1 MKFRY
6 LIAALLLSL
15 ATTGCVQEK
24 IGTLSEI
31 KVSESYVSIDVN
43 GGNDAIDVT
52 TTGPWQIDEASVP
65 AWLTV
70 APMQGEAGESHIVF
84 SAAATKST
92 NTAEVKLLC
101 AGQTQ
106 YINVIQYAQKADL
119 KVMTVAEALALIKAV
134 DKGDGGSYNVDGEYC
149 VKGIVCK
156 IMEMS
161 PSYGNATYYISDDG
175 KFDTDKSL
183 QVYRGVGVDGAAIK
197 TGDEFAVG
205 DEVTIICQLMSYKG
219 TPETV
224 QNKDAGIAAF
234 ITVLNKSLIG
244 VDSIDPE
251 DATIPSEGGEV
262 SVTLKNKGNG
272 IFVDVPE
279 DVKSWLSISS
289 IAGNTVTF
297 SAKEN
302 LAGPRNA
309 TLTFRTTDGTKEYS
323 TEASIM
329 QLGATGSLALP
340 FTVEEA
346 IEYVTK
352 LGGETAK
359 DFYVKGIVS
368 KIADNGEFGSYGNAT
383 FWISSDGV
391 YNEDLTKDFEAYRVL
406 WLDNKSWVEGNAQ
419 IAVGAEVI
427 LCGKLTVYKGTAET
441 SGNKAYI
448 YQINGVTSEAQ
459 GIGTLAAPFTA
470 EGAIA
475 AAVAAPASN
484 VYVSGTVSQIVNNG
498 QFNAEYG
505 NASFWISSDGV
516 FNNDLTK
523 DFEAYRVLYLGNR
536 KWVAGDSEVAVGD
549 KVVLCGP
556 LTTYKGTSETV
567 ANKAYIYSLNG
578 KTE

>member
-6 LIAALLLSL
+6 LIAAVLLSL
-15 ATTGCVQEK
+15 ATGCMQEK

-31 KVSESYVSIDVN
+31 QVSESYVSIDVKGGEGGIDIVAN
-43 GGNDAIDVT
+43 GA
-52 TTGPWQIDEASVP
+52 WQFDEATIPS
-65 AWLTV
+65 WLTV
-70 APMQGEAGESHIVF
+70 KPIKGEAGEHHIVF
-84 SAAATKST
+84 SAAETKST

-106 YINVIQYAQKADL
+106 YINVIQYAQKAEL
-119 KVMTVAEALALIKAV
+119 KVISVADALALIKAV

-149 VKGIVCK
+149 VKGTICK
-156 IMEMS
+156 IVEMS

-175 KFDTDKSL
+175 KFDSAKSL
-183 QVYRGVGVDGAAIK
+183 QVYRGVGVNSAPIK

-234 ITVLNKSLIG
+234 ITVLNKSLISIA
-244 VDSIDPE
+244 SIDPE
-251 DATIPSEGGEV
+251 DATIPSEGGNV
-262 SVTLKNKGNG
+262 TVTLANKGNG
-272 IFVDVPE
+272 IFVEVPE
-279 DVKSWLSISS
+279 AAKSWLSIASV
-289 IAGNTVTF
+289 AGNTVTF
-297 SAKEN
+297 AASEN
-302 LAGPRNA
+302 FAGPRDA
-309 TLTFRTTDGTKEYS
+309 TLTFKTTDGTKEYA
-323 TEASIM
+323 TEASVT

-368 KIADNGEFGSYGNAT
+368 KIANNGEFGAEYGNAT

-391 YNEDLTKDFEAYRVL
+391 YNEDLSKDFEAYRVF
-406 WLDNKSWVEGNAQ
+406 WLDNQKWVEGNAQ

-441 SGNKAYI
+441 SGNKAYV
-448 YQINGVTSEAQ
+448 YKINGVSSEAE

-484 VYVSGTVSQIVNNG
+484 VYVSGTISQIVNNG

-505 NASFWISSDGV
+505 NATFWISSDGV

-549 KVVLCGP
+549 KVILHGP

-567 ANKAYIYSLNG
+567 QNKAYIYSLNG

>member
-15 ATTGCVQEK
+15 ATGCVQEK

-31 KVSESYVSIDVN
+31 QVSESYVSIDVK
-43 GGNDAIDVT
+43 GGEDAIDIVANYD
-52 TTGPWQIDEASVP
+52 WQIDEASIP
-65 AWLTV
+65 SWLTV
-70 APMQGEAGESHIVF
+70 KPNKGEAGEYHIVF
-84 SAAATKST
+84 SAPETKTT
-92 NTAEVKLLC
+92 NTAELKLVC
-101 AGQTQ
+101 GGKTQ
-106 YINVIQYAQKADL
+106 YINVIQYAQKAEL
-119 KVMTVAEALALIKAV
+119 KVITVADALALIKAV

-149 VKGIVCK
+149 VKGVICK
-156 IMEMS
+156 MIDMS
-161 PSYGNATYYISDDG
+161 VDYHNATYYISDDG
-175 KFDTDKSL
+175 KFDSDKSL
-183 QVYRGVGVDGAAIK
+183 QVYRGLGVNGAPIE

-224 QNKDAGIAAF
+224 QNKDAGIAAI
-234 ITVLNKSLIG
+234 ITVLNKSLIS
-244 VDSIDPE
+244 VESIDPE
-251 DATIPSEGGEV
+251 DATIPTEGGEL

-279 DVKSWLSISS
+279 EAKSWLSISS
-289 IAGNTVTF
+289 VAGNKVTF

-302 LAGPRNA
+302 VAGPRNA

-323 TEASIM
+323 TEAAIT

-368 KIADNGEFGSYGNAT
+368 KIADKGEFGSYGNAT

-391 YNEDLTKDFEAYRVL
+391 YNEDLSKDFEAYRVL
-406 WLDNKSWVEGNAQ
+406 WLDNKGWVEGNAQ

-441 SGNKAYI
+441 SGSKAYI
-448 YQINGVTSEAQ
+448 YKINGVSSEAE
-459 GIGTLAAPFTA
+459 GIGTLATPFTA
-470 EGAIA
+470 EGAVA
-475 AAVAAPASN
+475 AAIAGPASK
-484 VYVSGTVSQIVNNG
+484 VYVSGTISKIVNNG

-505 NASFWISSDGV
+505 NASFWISSNGT
-516 FNNDLTK
+516 FNDDLTK

-536 KWVAGDSEVAVGD
+536 KWAAGDAEVAVGD
-549 KVVLCGP
+549 KVMLYGP

-567 ANKAYIYSLNG
+567 GNEAYIYSLNG

>member
-6 LIAALLLSL
+6 LIAAVLLSL
-15 ATTGCVQEK
+15 ATGCVQEK
-24 IGTLSEI
+24 FGTLSEI
-31 KVSESYVSIDVN
+31 QVSESYVSIDVK
-43 GGNDAIDVT
+43 GGEDGIDIVA
-52 TTGPWQIDEASVP
+52 TGAWQFDEASIP
-65 AWLTV
+65 SWLTV
-70 APMQGEAGESHIVF
+70 TPLRGEAGEHHIVF
-84 SAAATKST
+84 SAAETKTT

-106 YINVIQYAQKADL
+106 YINVIQYAQKAEL
-119 KVMTVAEALALIKAV
+119 KVISVADALALIKAV
-134 DKGDGGSYNVDGEYC
+134 DKGDGNSYYVDGEYC
-149 VKGIVCK
+149 VKGVICK
-156 IMEMS
+156 MIDMS
-161 PSYGNATYYISDDG
+161 VDYHNATYYISDDG
-175 KFDTDKSL
+175 KFDSAKSL
-183 QVYRGVGVDGAAIK
+183 QVYRGLGVNGAPIE

-224 QNKDAGIAAF
+224 QNKDAGIAAI
-234 ITVLNKSLIG
+234 ITVLNKSLIS
-244 VDSIDPE
+244 VESIDPE
-251 DATIPSEGGEV
+251 DATIPTEGGEL
-262 SVTLKNKGNG
+262 SVTLNNKGNG

-279 DVKSWLSISS
+279 EAKSWLSISS
-289 IAGNTVTF
+289 VAGNKVTF

-302 LAGPRNA
+302 VAGPRDA
-309 TLTFRTTDGTKEYS
+309 TLTFRTTDGTKEYT

-346 IEYVTK
+346 IEYVTA

-368 KIADNGEFGSYGNAT
+368 KIVDKGEFGSYGNAT

-391 YNEDLTKDFEAYRVL
+391 YNGDLTKDFEAYRVL

-448 YQINGVTSEAQ
+448 YRINGVTSEAE
-459 GIGTLAAPFTA
+459 GIGTLATPFTA
-470 EGAIA
+470 EGAVA
-475 AAVAAPASN
+475 AAIAGPASK
-484 VYVSGTVSQIVNNG
+484 VYVSGTISKIVNNG

-505 NASFWISSDGV
+505 NASFWISSNGT
-516 FNNDLTK
+516 FNDDLTK
-523 DFEAYRVLYLGNR
+523 DFEAFRVLYLGNR
-536 KWVAGDSEVAVGD
+536 KWVEGDAEVAVGD
-549 KVVLCGP
+549 KVILHGP

-567 ANKAYIYSLNG
+567 GNEAYIYSLNG

>member
-15 ATTGCVQEK
+15 ATGCVQEK

-31 KVSESYVSIDVN
+31 QVSESYVSIDVK
-43 GGNDAIDVT
+43 GGEDAIDIVANYD
-52 TTGPWQIDEASVP
+52 WQIDEASIP
-65 AWLTV
+65 SWLTV
-70 APMQGEAGESHIVF
+70 KPNKGEAGEYHIVF
-84 SAAATKST
+84 SAPETKTT
-92 NTAEVKLLC
+92 NTAELKLVC
-101 AGQTQ
+101 GGKTQ
-106 YINVIQYAQKADL
+106 YINVIQYAQKAEL
-119 KVMTVAEALALIKAV
+119 KVITVADALALIKAV

-149 VKGIVCK
+149 VKGVVCK
-156 IMEMS
+156 MIDMS
-161 PSYGNATYYISDDG
+161 VDYHNATYYISDDG
-175 KFDTDKSL
+175 KFDSDKSL
-183 QVYRGVGVDGAAIK
+183 QVYRGLGVNGAPIE

-224 QNKDAGIAAF
+224 QDKDAGIAAI
-234 ITVLNKSLIG
+234 ITVLNKSLIS
-244 VDSIDPE
+244 VESIDPE
-251 DATIPSEGGEV
+251 DATIPSDGGEV

-272 IFVDVPE
+272 VFVDVPE
-279 DVKSWLSISS
+279 AAKSWLSISS

-302 LAGPRNA
+302 MAGPRDA

-323 TEASIM
+323 TEAAIT

-368 KIADNGEFGSYGNAT
+368 KIADKGEFGSYGNAT

-391 YNEDLTKDFEAYRVL
+391 YNEDLSKDFEAYRVL
-406 WLDNKSWVEGNAQ
+406 WLDNKGWVEGNAQ

-441 SGNKAYI
+441 SGSKAYI
-448 YQINGVTSEAQ
+448 YKINGVSSEAE
-459 GIGTLAAPFTA
+459 GIGTLATPFTA
-470 EGAIA
+470 EGAVA
-475 AAVAAPASN
+475 AAIAGPASK
-484 VYVSGTVSQIVNNG
+484 VYVSGTISKIVNNG

-505 NASFWISSDGV
+505 NASFWISSNGT
-516 FNNDLTK
+516 FNDDLTK

-536 KWVAGDSEVAVGD
+536 KWVEGDAEVAVGD
-549 KVVLCGP
+549 KVILHGP

-567 ANKAYIYSLNG
+567 GNESYIYSLNG

>member
-15 ATTGCVQEK
+15 ATGCVQEK

-31 KVSESYVSIDVN
+31 QVSESYVSIDVK
-43 GGNDAIDVT
+43 GGEDAIDIVANYD
-52 TTGPWQIDEASVP
+52 WQIDEASIP
-65 AWLTV
+65 SWLTV
-70 APMQGEAGESHIVF
+70 KPNKGEAGEYHIVF
-84 SAAATKST
+84 SAPETKTT
-92 NTAEVKLLC
+92 NTAELKLVC
-101 AGQTQ
+101 GGKTQ
-106 YINVIQYAQKADL
+106 YINVIQYAQKAEL
-119 KVMTVAEALALIKAV
+119 KVITVADALALIKAV

-149 VKGIVCK
+149 VKGVVCK

-161 PSYGNATYYISDDG
+161 AEYGNATYYISDDG
-175 KFDTDKSL
+175 KFDSDKSL
-183 QVYRGVGVDGAAIK
+183 QVYRGVGVNGAAIK

-224 QNKDAGIAAF
+224 QNKDANIAAF
-234 ITVLNKSLIG
+234 ITVLNKSLIS
-244 VDSIDPE
+244 VESIDPE

-272 IFVDVPE
+272 VFVDVPE
-279 DVKSWLSISS
+279 DAKSWLSISS

-297 SAKEN
+297 SATEN
-302 LAGPRNA
+302 MAGPRNA
-309 TLTFRTTDGTKEYS
+309 TLTFRTTDGSKEYA
-323 TEASIM
+323 TEAAIV

-368 KIADNGEFGSYGNAT
+368 KIADKGEFGSYGNAT

-391 YNEDLTKDFEAYRVL
+391 YNDDLTKDFEAYRVL
-406 WLDNKSWVEGNAQ
+406 WLDNKGWVEGNAQ

-441 SGNKAYI
+441 SGSKAYI
-448 YQINGVTSEAQ
+448 YKINGVSSEAE

-475 AAVAAPASN
+475 AATAAPASK

-505 NASFWISSDGV
+505 NASFWISSNGA

-536 KWVAGDSEVAVGD
+536 KWVAGDSEIAVGD
-549 KVVLCGP
+549 KVMLHGP

>member
-15 ATTGCVQEK
+15 ATGCVQEK

-31 KVSESYVSIDVN
+31 QVSESYVSIDVK
-43 GGNDAIDVT
+43 GGEDAIDIVANYD
-52 TTGPWQIDEASVP
+52 WEIDEASIP
-65 AWLTV
+65 SWLTV
-70 APMQGEAGESHIVF
+70 KPNKGGAGEYHIVF
-84 SAAATKST
+84 SAPETKTT
-92 NTAEVKLLC
+92 NTAELKLLC
-101 AGQTQ
+101 GGKTQ
-106 YINVIQYAQKADL
+106 YINVIQYAQKAEL
-119 KVMTVAEALALIKAV
+119 KVISVADALALIKAV

-149 VKGIVCK
+149 VKGVICK

-161 PSYGNATYYISDDG
+161 AEYGNATYYISDDG
-175 KFDTDKSL
+175 KFDSDKSL
-183 QVYRGVGVDGAAIK
+183 QVYRGVGVNGAAIK

-224 QNKDAGIAAF
+224 QNKDANIAAF
-234 ITVLNKSLIG
+234 ITVLNKSLIS
-244 VDSIDPE
+244 VESIDPE
-251 DATIPSEGGEV
+251 DATIPTEGGEL

-279 DVKSWLSISS
+279 EAKSWLSISS
-289 IAGNTVTF
+289 VAGNKVTF

-302 LAGPRNA
+302 VAGPRNA

-346 IEYVTK
+346 IEYVTA

-368 KIADNGEFGSYGNAT
+368 KIADKGEFGSYGNAT

-391 YNEDLTKDFEAYRVL
+391 YNEDLSKDFEAYRVL
-406 WLDNKSWVEGNAQ
+406 WLDNKGWVEGNAQ

-441 SGNKAYI
+441 SGSKAYI
-448 YQINGVTSEAQ
+448 YKINGVSSEAE

-470 EGAIA
+470 EGAVA
-475 AAVAAPASN
+475 AAIAGPASK
-484 VYVSGTVSQIVNNG
+484 VYVSGTVSKIVNNG

-505 NASFWISSDGV
+505 NASFWISSNGT
-516 FNNDLTK
+516 FNDDLTK

-536 KWVAGDSEVAVGD
+536 KWVAGDAEIAVGD
-549 KVVLCGP
+549 KVMLHGP

-567 ANKAYIYSLNG
+567 GNEAYIYSLNG

>member
-15 ATTGCVQEK
+15 ATGCVQEK

-31 KVSESYVSIDVN
+31 QVSESYVSIDVK
-43 GGNDAIDVT
+43 GGEDAIDIVANYD
-52 TTGPWQIDEASVP
+52 WEIDEASIP
-65 AWLTV
+65 SWLTV
-70 APMQGEAGESHIVF
+70 KPNKGGAGEYHIVF
-84 SAAATKST
+84 SAPETKTT
-92 NTAEVKLLC
+92 NTAELKLLC
-101 AGQTQ
+101 GGKTQ
-106 YINVIQYAQKADL
+106 YINVIQYAQKAEL
-119 KVMTVAEALALIKAV
+119 KVISVADALALIKAV

-149 VKGIVCK
+149 VKGVICK
-156 IMEMS
+156 MIDMS
-161 PSYGNATYYISDDG
+161 VDYHNATYYISDDG
-175 KFDTDKSL
+175 KFDSDKSL
-183 QVYRGVGVDGAAIK
+183 QVYRGLGVNGAPIE

-224 QNKDAGIAAF
+224 QNKDAGIAAI
-234 ITVLNKSLIG
+234 ITVLNKSLIS
-244 VDSIDPE
+244 VESIDPE
-251 DATIPSEGGEV
+251 DATIPSDGGEV

-272 IFVDVPE
+272 VFVDVPE
-279 DVKSWLSISS
+279 AAKSWLSISS

-302 LAGPRNA
+302 MAGPRDA

-323 TEASIM
+323 TEAAIT

-368 KIADNGEFGSYGNAT
+368 KIADKGEFGSYGNAT

-391 YNEDLTKDFEAYRVL
+391 YNEDLSKDFEAYRVL
-406 WLDNKSWVEGNAQ
+406 WLDNKGWVEGNAQ

-441 SGNKAYI
+441 SGSKAYI
-448 YQINGVTSEAQ
+448 YKINGVSSEAE

-475 AAVAAPASN
+475 AATAAPASN

-505 NASFWISSDGV
+505 NASFWISSTGA
-516 FNNDLTK
+516 FNNDLAK

-536 KWVAGDSEVAVGD
+536 KWVAGDAEIAVGD
-549 KVVLCGP
+549 KVMLCGP

-567 ANKAYIYSLNG
+567 GNKAYIYSLNG

>member
-6 LIAALLLSL
+6 LIAAVLLSL
-15 ATTGCVQEK
+15 ATGCVQEK
-24 IGTLSEI
+24 FGTLSEI
-31 KVSESYVSIDVN
+31 QVSESYVSIDVK
-43 GGNDAIDVT
+43 GGEDGIDIVA
-52 TTGPWQIDEASVP
+52 TGAWQFDEASIP
-65 AWLTV
+65 SWLTV
-70 APMQGEAGESHIVF
+70 TPLRGEAGEHHIVF
-84 SAAATKST
+84 SAAETKTT

-106 YINVIQYAQKADL
+106 YINVIQYAQKAEL
-119 KVMTVAEALALIKAV
+119 KVISVADALALIKAV
-134 DKGDGGSYNVDGEYC
+134 DKGDGNSYYVDGEYC
-149 VKGIVCK
+149 VKGVICK
-156 IMEMS
+156 MIDMS
-161 PSYGNATYYISDDG
+161 VDYHNATYYISDDG
-175 KFDTDKSL
+175 KFDSAKSL
-183 QVYRGVGVDGAAIK
+183 QVYRGLGVNGAPIE

-224 QNKDAGIAAF
+224 QNKDAGIAAI
-234 ITVLNKSLIG
+234 ITVLNKSLIS
-244 VDSIDPE
+244 VESIDPE
-251 DATIPSEGGEV
+251 DATIPTEGGEL

-279 DVKSWLSISS
+279 EAKSWLSISS
-289 IAGNTVTF
+289 VAGNKVTF

-302 LAGPRNA
+302 VAGPRNA
-309 TLTFRTTDGTKEYS
+309 TLTFRTTDGTKEYT

-346 IEYVTK
+346 IEYVTA

-368 KIADNGEFGSYGNAT
+368 KIVDKGEFGSYGNAT

-391 YNEDLTKDFEAYRVL
+391 YNGDLTKDFEAYRVL

-448 YQINGVTSEAQ
+448 YRINGVTSEAE
-459 GIGTLAAPFTA
+459 GIGTLATPFTA
-470 EGAIA
+470 EGAVA
-475 AAVAAPASN
+475 AAIAGPASK
-484 VYVSGTVSQIVNNG
+484 VYVSGTISKIVNNG

-516 FNNDLTK
+516 YNGDLTK
-523 DFEAYRVLYLGNR
+523 DFEAFRVLYLGNR
-536 KWVAGDSEVAVGD
+536 KWVEGDAEVAVGD
-549 KVVLCGP
+549 KVILHGP

-567 ANKAYIYSLNG
+567 GNEAYIYSLNG
-578 KTE
+578 TTE

>member
-15 ATTGCVQEK
+15 ATGCVQEK

-31 KVSESYVSIDVN
+31 QVSESYVSIDVK
-43 GGNDAIDVT
+43 GGEDAIDIVANYD
-52 TTGPWQIDEASVP
+52 WQIDEASIP
-65 AWLTV
+65 SWLTV
-70 APMQGEAGESHIVF
+70 KPNKGGAGEYHIVF
-84 SAAATKST
+84 SAPETKTT
-92 NTAEVKLLC
+92 NTAELKLVC
-101 AGQTQ
+101 GGKTQ
-106 YINVIQYAQKADL
+106 YINVIQYAQKAEL
-119 KVMTVAEALALIKAV
+119 KVITVADALALIKAV

-149 VKGIVCK
+149 VKGVVCK

-161 PSYGNATYYISDDG
+161 AEYGNATYYISDDG
-175 KFDTDKSL
+175 KFDSDKSL
-183 QVYRGVGVDGAAIK
+183 QVYRGVGVNGAAIK

-224 QNKDAGIAAF
+224 QNKDANIAAF
-234 ITVLNKSLIG
+234 ITVLNKSLIS
-244 VDSIDPE
+244 VESIDPE

-272 IFVDVPE
+272 VFVDVPE
-279 DVKSWLSISS
+279 DAKSWLSISS

-302 LAGPRNA
+302 MAGPRDA

-323 TEASIM
+323 TEAAIT

-368 KIADNGEFGSYGNAT
+368 KIADKGEFGSYGNAT

-391 YNEDLTKDFEAYRVL
+391 YNEDLSKDFEAYRVL
-406 WLDNKSWVEGNAQ
+406 WLDNKGWVEGNAQ

-441 SGNKAYI
+441 SGSKAYI
-448 YQINGVTSEAQ
+448 YKINGVSSEAE

-470 EGAIA
+470 EGAVA
-475 AAVAAPASN
+475 AAIAGPASK
-484 VYVSGTVSQIVNNG
+484 VYVSGTISKIVNNG

-505 NASFWISSDGV
+505 NASFWISSNGT
-516 FNNDLTK
+516 FNDDLTK

-536 KWVAGDSEVAVGD
+536 KWVEGDAEVAVGD
-549 KVVLCGP
+549 KVILHGP

-567 ANKAYIYSLNG
+567 GNESYIDSLNG

>member
-6 LIAALLLSL
+6 LIAAMILSL
-15 ATTGCVQEK
+15 CTVACVQEP

-31 KVSESYVSIDVN
+31 QVSGSYVSIDVN
-43 GGNDAIDVT
+43 GGENALDITAT
-52 TTGPWQIDEASVP
+52 APWSIDEGTVP

-70 APMQGEAGESHIVF
+70 TPTSGPAGKSTIKF

-92 NTAEVKLLC
+92 NTAEVQINC

-106 YINVIQYAQKADL
+106 YINVIQYAQKAEL
-119 KVMTVAEALALIKAV
+119 KVISVADALALIKAV

-149 VKGIVCK
+149 VKGIVSK
-156 IMEMS
+156 IVEMS

-175 KFDTDKSL
+175 KFSDATNL
-183 QVYRGVGVDGAAIK
+183 QVYRGVGVNGAAIK

-224 QNKDAGIAAF
+224 QNKDAGIAAY
-234 ITVLNKSLIG
+234 ITVLNKSLIS
-244 VDSIDPE
+244 VASVDPE
-251 DATIPSEGGEV
+251 DATIPSEGGNV
-262 SVTLKNKGNG
+262 TVTLDNKGNG
-272 IFVDVPE
+272 IFVEVPE
-279 DVKSWLSISS
+279 DAKSWLSIVSV
-289 IAGNTVTF
+289 AGNVVTF
-297 SAKEN
+297 AASEN
-302 LAGPRNA
+302 LAGPRDA
-309 TLTFRTTDGTKEYS
+309 TLTFKTTDGAKEYS
-323 TEASIM
+323 TETSIT

-368 KIADNGEFGSYGNAT
+368 KIADKGEFGSYGNAT

-391 YNEDLTKDFEAYRVL
+391 YNDDLSKDFEAYRVL

-448 YQINGVTSEAQ
+448 YQINGVTSEAE
-459 GIGTLAAPFTA
+459 GIGTLATPFTA
-470 EGAIA
+470 EGAIT

-484 VYVSGTVSQIVNNG
+484 VYVSGTISQIANNG
-498 QFNAEYG
+498 QFGAEYG
-505 NASFWISSDGV
+505 NATFWISKDGV
-516 FNNDLTK
+516 YNNDLTK

-536 KWVAGDSEVAVGD
+536 KWVEGDSEVAVGD

>member
-6 LIAALLLSL
+6 LIAAMILSL
-15 ATTGCVQEK
+15 CTVACVQEP

-31 KVSESYVSIDVN
+31 QVSGSYVSIDVN
-43 GGNDAIDVT
+43 GGENALDITAT
-52 TTGPWQIDEASVP
+52 APWSIDEGTVP

-70 APMQGEAGESHIVF
+70 TPTSGPAGESTIKF

-92 NTAEVKLLC
+92 NTAEVQINC

-106 YINVIQYAQKADL
+106 YINVIQYAQKAEL
-119 KVMTVAEALALIKAV
+119 KVISVAEALAAIKAV
-134 DKGDGGSYNVDGEYC
+134 DKGDGQSYNLDGDYC

-156 IMEMS
+156 ITEIS
-161 PSYGNATYYISDDG
+161 PAYGNATYFLSDDG
-175 KFDTDKSL
+175 KYSDGATL
-183 QVYRGVGVDGAAIK
+183 QVYRGKWLNGADFK
-197 TGDEFAVG
+197 EGDTFSVG
-205 DEVTIICQLMSYKG
+205 DEITIVGQLMSYKG

-224 QNKDAGIAAF
+224 EKTAYIKEINR
-234 ITVLNKSLIG
+234 SLIS
-244 VDSIDPE
+244 VASIDPE
-251 DATIPSEGGEV
+251 DATIPSEGGSITV
-262 SVTLKNKGNG
+262 NLTNKGTG
-272 IFVDVPE
+272 IYVEVPE
-279 DVKSWLSISS
+279 DAKSWLSISS
-289 IAGNTVTF
+289 VAGDAVTF
-297 SAKEN
+297 TASEN
-302 LAGPRNA
+302 VAGPRDA
-309 TLTFRTTDGTKEYS
+309 TLTFKTTDGAKEYS
-323 TEASIM
+323 TETSIT

-368 KIADNGEFGSYGNAT
+368 KIADKGEFGSYGNAT

-391 YNEDLTKDFEAYRVL
+391 YNDDLSKDFEAYRVL

-441 SGNKAYI
+441 SGNKAYV
-448 YQINGVTSEAQ
+448 YQINGVTSEAE
-459 GIGTLAAPFTA
+459 GIGTLATPFTA
-470 EGAIA
+470 EGAIT

-484 VYVSGTVSQIVNNG
+484 VYVSGTISQIANNG
-498 QFNAEYG
+498 QFGAEYG
-505 NASFWISSDGV
+505 NATFWISKDGV
-516 FNNDLTK
+516 YNNDLTK

-536 KWVAGDSEVAVGD
+536 KWVEGDSEVAVGD

>member
-6 LIAALLLSL
+6 LIAAVLLSL
-15 ATTGCVQEK
+15 ATGCVQEK

-31 KVSESYVSIDVN
+31 QVSESYVSIDVK
-43 GGNDAIDVT
+43 GGEDAIDIVANYD
-52 TTGPWQIDEASVP
+52 WQIDEASIP
-65 AWLTV
+65 SWLTV
-70 APMQGEAGESHIVF
+70 KPNKGEAGEYHIVF
-84 SAAATKST
+84 SAPETKTT
-92 NTAEVKLLC
+92 NTAELKLVC
-101 AGQTQ
+101 GGKTQ
-106 YINVIQYAQKADL
+106 YINVIQYAQKAEL
-119 KVMTVAEALALIKAV
+119 KVITVADALALIKAV

-149 VKGIVCK
+149 VKGVICK
-156 IMEMS
+156 MIDMS
-161 PSYGNATYYISDDG
+161 VDYHNATYYISDDG
-175 KFDTDKSL
+175 KFDSAKSL
-183 QVYRGVGVDGAAIK
+183 QVYRGLGVNGAPIE

-224 QNKDAGIAAF
+224 QNKDAGIAAI
-234 ITVLNKSLIG
+234 ITVLNKSLIS
-244 VDSIDPE
+244 VESIDPE
-251 DATIPSEGGEV
+251 DATIPTEGGEL

-279 DVKSWLSISS
+279 EAKSWLSISS

-302 LAGPRNA
+302 MAGPRNA

-346 IEYVTK
+346 IEYVTA

-368 KIADNGEFGSYGNAT
+368 KIADKGEFGSYGNAT

-391 YNEDLTKDFEAYRVL
+391 YNEDLSKDFEAYRVL
-406 WLDNKSWVEGNAQ
+406 WLDNKGWVEGNAQ

-448 YQINGVTSEAQ
+448 YRINGVTSEAE
-459 GIGTLAAPFTA
+459 GIGTLATPFTA
-470 EGAIA
+470 EGAVA
-475 AAVAAPASN
+475 AAIAGPASK
-484 VYVSGTVSQIVNNG
+484 VYVSGTISKIVNNG

-505 NASFWISSDGV
+505 NASFWISSNGT
-516 FNNDLTK
+516 FNDDLTK
-523 DFEAYRVLYLGNR
+523 DFEAFRVLYLGNR
-536 KWVAGDSEVAVGD
+536 KWVEGDAEVAVGD
-549 KVVLCGP
+549 KVILHGP

-567 ANKAYIYSLNG
+567 GNEAYIYSLNG

>member
-15 ATTGCVQEK
+15 ATGCVQEK

-31 KVSESYVSIDVN
+31 QVSESYVSIDVK
-43 GGNDAIDVT
+43 GGEDAIDIVANYD
-52 TTGPWQIDEASVP
+52 WQIDEASIP
-65 AWLTV
+65 SWLTV
-70 APMQGEAGESHIVF
+70 KPNKGGAGEYHIVF
-84 SAAATKST
+84 SAPETKTT
-92 NTAEVKLLC
+92 NTAELKLVC
-101 AGQTQ
+101 GGKTQ
-106 YINVIQYAQKADL
+106 YINVIQYAQKAEL
-119 KVMTVAEALALIKAV
+119 KVITVADALALIKAV

-149 VKGIVCK
+149 VKGVVCK

-161 PSYGNATYYISDDG
+161 AEYGNATYYISDDG
-175 KFDTDKSL
+175 KFDSDKSL
-183 QVYRGVGVDGAAIK
+183 QVYRGVGVNGAAIK

-224 QNKDAGIAAF
+224 QNKDANIAAF
-234 ITVLNKSLIG
+234 ITVLNKSLIS
-244 VDSIDPE
+244 VESIDPE

-272 IFVDVPE
+272 VFVDVPE
-279 DVKSWLSISS
+279 AAKSWLSISS

-302 LAGPRNA
+302 MAGPRDA

-323 TEASIM
+323 TEAAIT

-368 KIADNGEFGSYGNAT
+368 KIADKGEFGSYGNAT

-391 YNEDLTKDFEAYRVL
+391 YNEDLSKDFEAYRVL
-406 WLDNKSWVEGNAQ
+406 WLDNKGWVEGNAQ

-441 SGNKAYI
+441 SGSKAYI
-448 YQINGVTSEAQ
+448 YKINGVSSEAE

-470 EGAIA
+470 EGAVA
-475 AAVAAPASN
+475 AAIAGPASK
-484 VYVSGTVSQIVNNG
+484 VYVSGTISKIVNNG

-505 NASFWISSDGV
+505 NASFWISSNGT
-516 FNNDLTK
+516 FNDDLTK

-536 KWVAGDSEVAVGD
+536 KWVEGDAEVAVGD
-549 KVVLCGP
+549 KVILHGP

-567 ANKAYIYSLNG
+567 GNESYIYSLNG

>member
-15 ATTGCVQEK
+15 ATGCVQEK

-31 KVSESYVSIDVN
+31 QVSESYVSIDVK
-43 GGNDAIDVT
+43 GGEDAIDIVANYD
-52 TTGPWQIDEASVP
+52 WQIDEASIP
-65 AWLTV
+65 SWLTV
-70 APMQGEAGESHIVF
+70 KPNKGEAGEYHIVF
-84 SAAATKST
+84 SAPETKTT
-92 NTAEVKLLC
+92 NTAELKLVC
-101 AGQTQ
+101 GGKTQ
-106 YINVIQYAQKADL
+106 YINVIQYAQKAEL
-119 KVMTVAEALALIKAV
+119 KVISVADALALIKAV

-149 VKGIVCK
+149 VKGVICK
-156 IMEMS
+156 MIDMS
-161 PSYGNATYYISDDG
+161 VDYHNATYYISDDG
-175 KFDTDKSL
+175 KFDSAKSL
-183 QVYRGVGVDGAAIK
+183 QVYRGLGVNGAPIE

-224 QNKDAGIAAF
+224 QNKDAGIAAI
-234 ITVLNKSLIG
+234 ITVLNKSLIS
-244 VDSIDPE
+244 VESIDPE
-251 DATIPSEGGEV
+251 DATIPTEGGEL

-279 DVKSWLSISS
+279 EAKSWLSISS
-289 IAGNTVTF
+289 VAGNKVTF

-302 LAGPRNA
+302 VAGPRNA

-346 IEYVTK
+346 IEYVTA

-368 KIADNGEFGSYGNAT
+368 KIADKGEFGSYGNAT

-391 YNEDLTKDFEAYRVL
+391 YNEDLSKDFEAYRVL
-406 WLDNKSWVEGNAQ
+406 WLDNKGWVEGNAQ

-441 SGNKAYI
+441 SGSKAYI
-448 YQINGVTSEAQ
+448 YKINGVSSEAE

-470 EGAIA
+470 EGAVA
-475 AAVAAPASN
+475 AAIAGPASK
-484 VYVSGTVSQIVNNG
+484 VYVSGTVSKIVNNG

-505 NASFWISSDGV
+505 NASFWISSNGT
-516 FNNDLTK
+516 FNDDLTK

-536 KWVAGDSEVAVGD
+536 KWVAGDAEIAVGD
-549 KVVLCGP
+549 KVMLHGP

-567 ANKAYIYSLNG
+567 GNEAYIYSLNG

>member
-15 ATTGCVQEK
+15 ATGCVQEK

-31 KVSESYVSIDVN
+31 QVSESYVSIDVK
-43 GGNDAIDVT
+43 GGEDAIDIVANYD
-52 TTGPWQIDEASVP
+52 WQIDEASIP
-65 AWLTV
+65 SWLTV
-70 APMQGEAGESHIVF
+70 KPNKGEAGEYHIVF
-84 SAAATKST
+84 SAPETKTT
-92 NTAEVKLLC
+92 NTAELKLVC
-101 AGQTQ
+101 GGKTQ
-106 YINVIQYAQKADL
+106 YINVIQYAQKAEL
-119 KVMTVAEALALIKAV
+119 KVITVADALALIKAV

-149 VKGIVCK
+149 VKGVVCK
-156 IMEMS
+156 MIDMS
-161 PSYGNATYYISDDG
+161 VDYHNATYYISDDG
-175 KFDTDKSL
+175 KFDSDKSL
-183 QVYRGVGVDGAAIK
+183 QVYRGLGVNGAPIE

-224 QNKDAGIAAF
+224 QDKDAGIAAI
-234 ITVLNKSLIG
+234 ITVLNKSLIS
-244 VDSIDPE
+244 VESIDPE
-251 DATIPSEGGEV
+251 DATIPSDGGEV

-272 IFVDVPE
+272 VFVDVPE
-279 DVKSWLSISS
+279 AAKSWLSISS

-302 LAGPRNA
+302 MAGPRDA

-323 TEASIM
+323 TEAAIT

-368 KIADNGEFGSYGNAT
+368 KIADKGEFGSYGNAT

-391 YNEDLTKDFEAYRVL
+391 YNEDLSKDFEAYRVL
-406 WLDNKSWVEGNAQ
+406 WLDNKGWVEGNAQ

-441 SGNKAYI
+441 SGSKAYI
-448 YQINGVTSEAQ
+448 YKINGVSSEAE
-459 GIGTLAAPFTA
+459 GIGTLATPFTA
-470 EGAIA
+470 EGAVA
-475 AAVAAPASN
+475 AAIAGPASK
-484 VYVSGTVSQIVNNG
+484 VYVSGTISKIVNNG

-505 NASFWISSDGV
+505 NASFWISSNGT
-516 FNNDLTK
+516 FNDDLTK

-536 KWVAGDSEVAVGD
+536 KWVEGDAEVAVGD
-549 KVVLCGP
+549 KVILHGP

-567 ANKAYIYSLNG
+567 GNEAYIYSLNG

>member
-15 ATTGCVQEK
+15 ATGCVQEK

-31 KVSESYVSIDVN
+31 QVSESYVSIDVK
-43 GGNDAIDVT
+43 GGEDAIDIVANYD
-52 TTGPWQIDEASVP
+52 WQIDEASIP
-65 AWLTV
+65 SWLTV
-70 APMQGEAGESHIVF
+70 KPNKGGAGEYHIVF
-84 SAAATKST
+84 SAPETKTT
-92 NTAEVKLLC
+92 NTAELKLVC
-101 AGQTQ
+101 GGKTQ
-106 YINVIQYAQKADL
+106 YINVIQYAQKAEL
-119 KVMTVAEALALIKAV
+119 KVITVADALALIKAV

-149 VKGIVCK
+149 VKGVVCK

-161 PSYGNATYYISDDG
+161 AEYGNATYYISDDG
-175 KFDTDKSL
+175 KFDSDKSL
-183 QVYRGVGVDGAAIK
+183 QVYRGVGVNGAAIK

-224 QNKDAGIAAF
+224 QNKDANIAAF
-234 ITVLNKSLIG
+234 ITVLNKSLIS
-244 VDSIDPE
+244 VESIDPE

-272 IFVDVPE
+272 VFVDVPE
-279 DVKSWLSISS
+279 DAKSWLSISS

-297 SAKEN
+297 SATEN
-302 LAGPRNA
+302 MAGPRNA
-309 TLTFRTTDGTKEYS
+309 TLTFRTTDGSKEYA
-323 TEASIM
+323 TEAAIV

-368 KIADNGEFGSYGNAT
+368 KIADKGEFGSYGNAT

-391 YNEDLTKDFEAYRVL
+391 YNEDLSKDFEAYRVL
-406 WLDNKSWVEGNAQ
+406 WLDNKGWVEGNAQ

-441 SGNKAYI
+441 SGSKAYI
-448 YQINGVTSEAQ
+448 YKINGVSSEAE
-459 GIGTLAAPFTA
+459 GIGTLATPFTA
-470 EGAIA
+470 EGAVA
-475 AAVAAPASN
+475 AAIAGPASK
-484 VYVSGTVSQIVNNG
+484 VYVSGTISKIVNNG

-505 NASFWISSDGV
+505 NASFWISSNGT
-516 FNNDLTK
+516 FNDDLTK

-536 KWVAGDSEVAVGD
+536 KWVEGDAEVAVGD
-549 KVVLCGP
+549 KVILHGP

-567 ANKAYIYSLNG
+567 GNESYIYSLNG